1 MTEQQILLISQK
13 VANELKANE
22 DLIFNELGKCIG
34 SSDNEISTNDLV
46 KMINKSIEISTQCSV
61 QIVLEILVQ
70 NGLLTFENERTLTK
84 SSLKLI

>member
-13 VANELKANE
+13 VANE
-22 DLIFNELGKCIG
+22 DLIFNGLGKCIG

-46 KMINKSIEISTQCSV
+46 RMINKSIEISTQCSV

>member
-46 KMINKSIEISTQCSV
+46 RMINKSIEISTQCSV